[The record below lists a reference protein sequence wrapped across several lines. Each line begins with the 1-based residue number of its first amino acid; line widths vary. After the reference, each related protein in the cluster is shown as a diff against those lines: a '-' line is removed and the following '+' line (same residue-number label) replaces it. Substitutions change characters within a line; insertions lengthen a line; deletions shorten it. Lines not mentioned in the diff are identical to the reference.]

1 MSGRNAEPGARLA
14 QSHLSADFAQ
24 VAAAPERHC
33 DGEGTDVVTYQGH
46 FTPGP
51 PAGAPYL
58 ERR

>member
-1 MSGRNAEPGARLA
+1 MAGCNAEPGARLA

-24 VAAAPERHC
+24 VAAASEGYC
-33 DGEGTDVVTYQGH
+33 DGERTDVIPYQGH

-58 ERR
+58 KRR